1 MSDVK
6 LERNR
11 DILRL
16 KKQGLTFREIAKK
29 YNISVPRTQQIYERE
44 LSRAREDYVE
54 IPEIYQAVNE
64 LDTQP
69 IMYTKIIARLTQNGY
84 LHNSKWRRMTEEEI
98 LEIRNFG
105 PRCVEILK
113 RAQEIAKSK

>member
-11 DILRL
+11 EILRL
-16 KKQGLTFREIAKK
+16 KRQGLTFKEIAKK
-29 YNISVPRTQQIYERE
+29 YNISIQRIQQICERE
-44 LSRAREDYVE
+44 LSREREDYADF
-54 IPEIYQAVNE
+54 PELHQAINE
-64 LDTQP
+64 LGAQP
-69 IMYTKIIARLTQNGY
+69 IMYTKIISRLTWNGY
-84 LHNSKWRRMTEEEI
+84 LHNSKWRHMTEDQI
-98 LEIRNFG
+98 LGIRNFG

>member
-1 MSDVK
+1 MSDVQ

-16 KKQGLTFREIAKK
+16 KKQGLTFKEIAKK
-29 YNISVPRTQQIYERE
+29 YNVSTARIQQICERE
-44 LSRAREDYVE
+44 RNREREDY
-54 IPEIYQAVNE
+54 PEVPELYQAVSE
-64 LDTQP
+64 LDAQP
-69 IMYTKIIARLTQNGY
+69 IIYSRIVSRLRWTGY
-84 LHNSKWRRMTEEEI
+84 LHHSKWRHMTEDEI
-98 LEIRNFG
+98 LGIRNFG